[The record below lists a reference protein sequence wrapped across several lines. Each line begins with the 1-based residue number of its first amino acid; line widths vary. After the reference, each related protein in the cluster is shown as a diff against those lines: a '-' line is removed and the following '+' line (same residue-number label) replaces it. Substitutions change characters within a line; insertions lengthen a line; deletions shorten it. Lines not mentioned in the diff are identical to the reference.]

1 MRRFTNWAAWI
12 AVIVVVGLAALN
24 LKTLST
30 PAPIDLL
37 VAHIEA
43 PLGLVLLG
51 LAGVLAAVFFIAT
64 LQNQVGSLM
73 ETRKLLKEIQRVQA
87 LADEAEASRMETL
100 RQMIANEFRL
110 VNERLAQLGSA
121 PRLPPPPLLHEP
133 SHS

>member
-12 AVIVVVGLAALN
+12 AVIVVLGLAALN

-30 PAPIDLL
+30 PAPLDLL
-37 VAHIEA
+37 VGNIEA
-43 PLGLVLLG
+43 PLGLVMLG
-51 LAGVLAAVFFIAT
+51 LAGVLAAIFFIAT

-110 VNERLAQLGSA
+110 VNERLTQLGSA
-121 PRLPPPPLLHEP
+121 PRLQPPPLLHEP
-133 SHS
+133 SRS